1 MNAIGA
7 NFRVPG
13 SSHGHHHHHH
23 GHHHHNG
30 GHGDGH
36 NKAHQT
42 ILSPQQM
49 GAHMMNPALPNYAPS
64 TNASSTFSDHSSSL
78 SRSITTHSYTSD
90 NSSGRLSASIASH
103 SSGNNTN
110 KRTVLN
116 WRDRF

>member
-1 MNAIGA
+1 M
-7 NFRVPG
+7 
-13 SSHGHHHHHH
+13 
-23 GHHHHNG
+23 G
-30 GHGDGH
+30 GHI
-36 NKAHQT
+36 A
-42 ILSPQQM
+42 
-49 GAHMMNPALPNYAPS
+49 NPALPNYAPS

-103 SSGNNTN
+103 NSGGANN